1 MKIVLSLT
9 RIKRLRGWKVVGSE
23 EHRRSN
29 SEKYLM
35 NVIKIALGR
44 VWYGLDLV

>member
-23 EHRRSN
+23 EHGRSN

-35 NVIKIALGR
+35 NAIKIRGTVEQDVLA
-44 VWYGLDLV
+44 